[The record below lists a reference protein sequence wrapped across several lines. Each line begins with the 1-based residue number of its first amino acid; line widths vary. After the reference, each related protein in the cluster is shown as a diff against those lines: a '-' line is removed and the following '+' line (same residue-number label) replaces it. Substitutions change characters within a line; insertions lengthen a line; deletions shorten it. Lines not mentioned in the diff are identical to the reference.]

1 MKKLAIVTTHP
12 IQYNAPLFRLMAG
25 NDRVQIKVFYTW
37 EQSQHGA
44 KFDPGFGK
52 HIEWDIPV
60 LEGYEYCFVKNTA
73 SNPGTH
79 HFNGIVNPG
88 LVKEIENWGPDAI
101 LVFGWSFNSH
111 LKCLRYFH
119 GKIRILFRGDSTL
132 LDEKPGLRKWVRR
145 LFLKWVYRHVDCAL
159 YVGTN
164 NKNYFLK
171 HGIPEGCLFF
181 APHAVDNDR
190 FAEPDEAY
198 IREAGI
204 WRSQLGIGP
213 DDLVLLFAGK
223 LEPKKNPFFLLDLV
237 KTIHSPKFKVLIIG
251 NGVLENKLKELAA
264 GDPRILFLD
273 FQNQQKMPV
282 VYRLAD
288 LFILPSTGPDET
300 WGLAINEAMA
310 CRRALILS
318 SKVGGAVDLVH
329 DGENGLIFNLK
340 DPGKCV
346 AFITRL
352 LKDREALGNMQH
364 YSYELVQRYSFD
376 HILKAVETAMENK

>member
-25 NDRVQIKVFYTW
+25 SGRVQIKVFYTW
-37 EQSQHGA
+37 EQSQQGA
-44 KFDPGFGK
+44 KYDPGFGK
-52 HIEWDIPV
+52 LIEWDIPL
-60 LEGYEYCFVKNTA
+60 LEGYDYCFVKNTA
-73 SNPGTH
+73 SRPGTH
-79 HFNGIVNPG
+79 HFNGIVNPD
-88 LVKEIENWGPDAI
+88 LVRNIEDWAPDAL

-119 GKIRILFRGDSTL
+119 GKIRVLFRGDSTL
-132 LDEKPGLRKWVRR
+132 LDEKPGMRKWVRR
-145 LFLKWVYRHVDCAL
+145 LFLKWVYRRVDSAL

-198 IREAGI
+198 TREAAD
-204 WRSQLGIGP
+204 WRSNLGIGP
-213 DDLVLLFAGK
+213 DDIVVLFAGK
-223 LEPKKNPFFLLDLV
+223 LEPKKNPFFLLDLI
-237 KTIHSPKFKVLIIG
+237 KAIPHDKFKALIIG
-251 NGVLENKLKELAA
+251 NGILENKLKEQAE
-264 GDPRILFLD
+264 GDSRILFLD

-300 WGLAINEAMA
+300 WGLAVNEAMA
-310 CRRALILS
+310 SGKPVLVS
-318 SKVGGAVDLVH
+318 SKAGCAIDLVR
-329 DGENGLIFNLK
+329 DKENGLIMKGNREEYI
-340 DPGKCV
+340 D
-346 AFITRL
+346 FISGILTDKARL
-352 LKDREALGNMQH
+352 AEMGLYSREIIRQYSIQKIADAIMIALN
-364 YSYELVQRYSFD
+364 
-376 HILKAVETAMENK
+376 